1 MNNYPFTGSRNL
13 ALVQLATLIASLLLS
28 LLAIW
33 LHEHPNNDTYTYI
46 RTADLALKHGLA
58 SAYAHYEWAHFSV
71 LIGALH
77 KVSGLSLLNAAY
89 VINASLFALV
99 CTSFVSLVANFTQSN
114 RAVWIAA
121 ATILVYPHLNEFRPY
136 IIRDI
141 GFLAFMLISFL
152 QLLHYNR
159 TLKLRYSL
167 TFIAATLIATLFRP
181 EALLFLPLA
190 PTALLFNKAHP
201 VSGRRRAWLAL
212 QGFTVLLVAVASTLF
227 ALGTIDLGEQLQRYS
242 AIYSPFLP
250 NLQQLTGVNTI
261 ELNNALFGDYAS
273 QFVGNYTGW
282 FLLAGLFALLIA
294 CIIDS
299 LGLAVAPLL
308 LFGLWR
314 RHINIPNHANAVFMT
329 YLLVSALIL
338 LAFVMLTRFITTRYT
353 LLLCTL
359 LLVMLPLIIDRVWSL
374 AAANARLLRFGIFM
388 SVVAVYATLD
398 AHVSFGASKR
408 HLDLAT
414 SWIVQYTRQSAP
426 LLTNEFFIAYQ
437 SGRVI
442 NYDLTQR
449 IISADTIQASAPG
462 TIVAITPRGNLLEYF
477 EQAVQEGELR
487 LLQRFSAARGAD
499 LWVFEKEL

>member
-1 MNNYPFTGSRNL
+1 MNHYSLSGTRNL
-13 ALVQLATLIASLLLS
+13 TFAQLATLIASLLLS

-33 LHEHPNNDTYTYI
+33 LQEHPNNDTYTYI
-46 RTADLALKHGLA
+46 RTADLALKNGLG
-58 SAYAHYEWAHFSV
+58 SAYAHYGWAHFSV

-77 KVSGLSLLNAAY
+77 KLSGLSLLNAAY

-99 CTSFVSLVANFTQSN
+99 CTSFVTLVANFTQSN

-121 ATILVYPHLNEFRPY
+121 AIILVYPHLNEFRPY

-152 QLLHYNR
+152 QLLHYSR
-159 TLKLRYSL
+159 TLKLRYAL
-167 TFIAATLIATLFRP
+167 AFIAATLIATLFRP

-201 VSGRRRAWLAL
+201 VSDRRRAWIAL
-212 QGFTVLLVAVASTLF
+212 QGFTVLLTAVASALF

-242 AIYSPFLP
+242 TIYSTFLP
-250 NLQQLTGVNTI
+250 NLQQLTGVSTV

-314 RHINIPNHANAVFMT
+314 RHVNTPNHAYAVFMT
-329 YLLVSALIL
+329 YLLISALIL
-338 LAFVMLTRFITTRYT
+338 LAFVLLTRFITTRYT
-353 LLLCTL
+353 LLFCTL
-359 LLVMLPLIIDRVWSL
+359 LLAMLPLIIDRLWSL
-374 AAANARLLRFGIFM
+374 AAANARPVRFGIFM
-388 SVVAVYATLD
+388 SVVTLYASLD

-408 HLDLAT
+408 HLDQAT
-414 SWIVQYTRQSAP
+414 SWIAQYTRPRAP
-426 LLTNEFFIAYQ
+426 LLTNEFYIAYQ

-449 IISADTIQASAPG
+449 NISAETIQASEPG
-462 TIVAITPRGNLLEYF
+462 TIVAITPRGNLVEYF